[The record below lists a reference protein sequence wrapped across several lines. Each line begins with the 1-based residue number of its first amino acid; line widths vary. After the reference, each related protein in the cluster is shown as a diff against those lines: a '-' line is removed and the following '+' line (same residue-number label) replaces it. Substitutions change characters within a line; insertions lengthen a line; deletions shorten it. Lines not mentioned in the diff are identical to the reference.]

1 MAYTLTIP
9 TFKEALNKKGD
20 LWWVSGDD
28 LWWVK
33 GNVSSGTLYRIGG
46 SWHFDRTPD
55 NSVLLTADKVYRGGY
70 ENVVDEDT
78 AATLVAAGFGDWL
91 DPFDVFSDEFSD
103 EFS

>member
-9 TFKEALNKKGD
+9 TFTEQYNKG
-20 LWWVSGDD
+20 GD

-55 NSVLLTADKVYRGGY
+55 NSTLLVADKFFRGGY
-70 ENVVDEDT
+70 ENVVDDDT

-91 DPFDVFSDEFSD
+91 ELFDQFSDEFSD